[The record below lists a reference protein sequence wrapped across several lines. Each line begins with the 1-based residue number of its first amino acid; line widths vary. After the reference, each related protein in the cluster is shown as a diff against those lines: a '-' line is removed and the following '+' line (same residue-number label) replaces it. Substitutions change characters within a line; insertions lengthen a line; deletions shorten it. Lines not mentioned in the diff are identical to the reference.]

1 MHWDDVRFFL
11 ALYRSGTLSAAARA
25 MAVEHTTVSR
35 RIGQLETS
43 LRLKLFKR
51 LPRSWVAT
59 PQAVALYDQAC
70 ALEEVAL
77 GLTRAAAGL
86 DDLTGRVRISVP
98 PILASHIVI
107 PGLDEVITRYPNL
120 DLEIQASTGLSNLNR
135 NEADIAIRLVRPETS
150 DLMTRSLGKI
160 GYGLFATPD
169 WREQPPSERAFIGF
183 EDLSAKQSLAIWM
196 EDIIGQNRV
205 VLRTGDFLSMR
216 EAAQLGWGIALLP
229 RFLCKD
235 LPNLVEIKDQNSRT
249 AREVSLL
256 VHRDVLLHPGVR
268 AISSEIVETFKRS
281 DLK

>member
-25 MAVEHTTVSR
+25 MGVEHTTVSR
-35 RIGQLETS
+35 RIGQLETA

-59 PQAVALYDQAC
+59 PQAVTLYDQAC

-77 GLTRAAAGL
+77 GFSRAAAGL

-98 PILASHIVI
+98 PLLASHIVI
-107 PGLDEVITRYPNL
+107 PGLDDVITRYPNL
-120 DLEIQASTGLSNLNR
+120 ALEIQASTELSNLNR
-135 NEADIAIRLVRPETS
+135 NEAEIAVRLVRPASS

-160 GYGLFATPD
+160 GYSLFATPD
-169 WREQPPSERAFIGF
+169 WRERSPSERAYIGF
-183 EDLSAKQSLAIWM
+183 DDLSAKQSLAIWM

-205 VLRTGDFLSMR
+205 VLRTGDFLSMA
-216 EAAQLGWGIALLP
+216 EAARHGWGVALLP
-229 RFLCKD
+229 SFLGRVAPD
-235 LPNLVEIKDQNSRT
+235 LVDIEGQISQTSRE
-249 AREVSLL
+249 ASLL

-268 AISSEIVETFKRS
+268 AITSEIVEIFQRS
-281 DLK
+281 NLN

>member
-235 LPNLVEIKDQNSRT
+235 LPDLVEIKDQNSRT

-268 AISSEIVETFKRS
+268 AISSEIVEIFKRS